1 MQTSSRSGAGKAELM
16 ALISQLRA
24 AFAAER
30 QASGGGGG
38 LGSTRLRRA
47 GAADAAEAAKR
58 GESREDARGDS
69 AKTVVVEQRWEGA
82 DDPWPELRQQ
92 EAAQPEAA
100 QH

>member
-1 MQTSSRSGAGKAELM
+1 VQTSSRSGAGKAELM

-30 QASGGGGG
+30 RTSGAGGG

-47 GAADAAEAAKR
+47 GAAEAADAVEAAER
-58 GESREDARGDS
+58 GDARKDIV
-69 AKTVVVEQRWEGA
+69 KTVVVEQRWEGA